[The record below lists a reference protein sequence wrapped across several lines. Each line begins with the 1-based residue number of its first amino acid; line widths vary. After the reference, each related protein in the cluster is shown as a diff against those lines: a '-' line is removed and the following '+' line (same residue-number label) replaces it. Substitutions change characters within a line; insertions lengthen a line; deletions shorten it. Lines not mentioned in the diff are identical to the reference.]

1 MKNSIRA
8 RNREVGGSTMRLLAE
23 MEYDLDFRRIRVT
36 AVENY
41 VIVESFKEITMI
53 TQTAVTVK
61 NDRRYVTVV
70 GENFVLREISEGRM
84 VVEGTLQRIE
94 FL

>member
-1 MKNSIRA
+1 
-8 RNREVGGSTMRLLAE
+8 MRLLAE
-23 MEYDLDFRRIRVT
+23 MEYDLDFRKPRVT

-61 NDRRYVTVV
+61 NDRRHVTVV

>member
-1 MKNSIRA
+1 
-8 RNREVGGSTMRLLAE
+8 MRLLAE
-23 MEYDLDFRRIRVT
+23 MEYDLDFRKPRVT

-41 VIVESFKEITMI
+41 VIMESFKEITMI